1 METTQNTYQAK
12 AVQRYLRRAPRK
24 LRLVADLVRGLSVED
39 AINKLKF
46 VNKAGATDVSKV
58 IRSAMANLED
68 KNEDM
73 AFDASAVRIH
83 TIMVD
88 EGPTL
93 KRIQPAPQ
101 GRAHPIRKR
110 MSHITVIVESKDELE
125 ELSEE

>member
-1 METTQNTYQAK
+1 MESIQNTYQAK

-24 LRLVADLVRGLSVED
+24 LRLVADLVRGLGVED

-46 VNKAGATDVSKV
+46 VNKAGAAEVSKV
-58 IRSAMANLED
+58 VRSALANLQNKHED
-68 KNEDM
+68 ESI
-73 AFDASAVRIH
+73 DASEAYIK

-110 MSHITVIVESKDELE
+110 MSHITVVVEKKDELE

>member
-1 METTQNTYQAK
+1 MESTQNTYQAK

-24 LRLVADLVRGLSVED
+24 LRLVADLVRGLGVED

-46 VNKAGATDVSKV
+46 VNKAGAAEVSKV
-58 IRSAMANLED
+58 VRSALANLQNKHED
-68 KNEDM
+68 ESI
-73 AFDASAVRIH
+73 DASEAYIK

-110 MSHITVIVESKDELE
+110 MSHITVIVAKKDELE

>member
-1 METTQNTYQAK
+1 MEEVINTYEAR

-24 LRLVADLVRGLSVED
+24 LRLIADLVRGMRVD
-39 AINKLKF
+39 TAIEKLKY
-46 VNKAGATDVSKV
+46 VNKGGSLEVSKV
-58 IRSAMANLED
+58 IRSAAANLQN
-68 KNEDM
+68 KNEDE
-73 AFDASAVRIH
+73 AIELSDLVIK

-110 MSHITVIVESKDELE
+110 MSHITVVVEKKDELE
-125 ELSEE
+125 TSEE

>member
-1 METTQNTYQAK
+1 MESIENTYQAK

-24 LRLVADLVRGLSVED
+24 LRLVADLVRGLGVED
-39 AINKLKF
+39 AVNKLKF
-46 VNKAGATDVSKV
+46 VNKAGAAEVSKV
-58 IRSAMANLED
+58 IRSALANLQNKHED
-68 KNEDM
+68 ESI
-73 AFDASAVRIH
+73 DASEAYIK

-110 MSHITVIVESKDELE
+110 MSHITVIVAKKDELE
-125 ELSEE
+125 DLSEE

>member
-1 METTQNTYQAK
+1 MEEATTIYEAK

-24 LRLVADLVRGLSVED
+24 LRLIADLVRGMRVD
-39 AINKLKF
+39 MAIEKLKY
-46 VNKAGATDVSKV
+46 VSKGGALEVSKV
-58 IRSAMANLED
+58 IRSASANLQN
-68 KNEDM
+68 KNEDE
-73 AFDASAVRIH
+73 AIEFSDLVIK

-110 MSHITVIVESKDELE
+110 MSHITVVVEKKDELE
-125 ELSEE
+125 TVEE

>member
-1 METTQNTYQAK
+1 MEPTVKYEAK

-24 LRLVADLVRGLSVED
+24 LRLVADLVRGMNVEM
-39 AINKLKF
+39 AINKLKH
-46 VNKAGATDVSKV
+46 VNKAGAIEVSKV
-58 IRSAMANLED
+58 IRSASANLQD
-68 KNEDM
+68 KFEEETIEMSDL
-73 AFDASAVRIH
+73 RIK

-110 MSHITVIVESKDELE
+110 MSHITVIVEKKDESETTE
-125 ELSEE
+125 E

>member
-1 METTQNTYQAK
+1 MEVTNEYKAK

-24 LRLVADLVRGLSVED
+24 LRLVADLVRGMQVDKATEL
-39 AINKLKF
+39 LKHIS
-46 VNKAGATDVSKV
+46 KAGAAEVSKV
-58 IRSAMANLED
+58 IRSAHANLQNKFED
-68 KNEDM
+68 E
-73 AFDASAVRIH
+73 AIDASSVYVK

-110 MSHITVIVESKDELE
+110 MSHITVIVEKKDELE
-125 ELSEE
+125 TDEE